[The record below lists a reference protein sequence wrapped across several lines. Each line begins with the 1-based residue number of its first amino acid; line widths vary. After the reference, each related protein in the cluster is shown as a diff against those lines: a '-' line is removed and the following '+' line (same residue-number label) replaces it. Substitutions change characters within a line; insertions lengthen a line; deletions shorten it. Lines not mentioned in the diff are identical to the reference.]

1 MDHPRAERE
10 QADVE
15 WTLDNPVYA
24 SLSSPQH
31 VHLARGRGRAR
42 RYLDDVAPFMGLPND
57 PPERDWADAA
67 HMLGSGTAAFIHQSG
82 LIPSSWIIT
91 RQFDVLQMTASRIE
105 QSAPDTRV
113 VRLEAADVTEMLDLT
128 RRTAP
133 GPFLPRT
140 IELGTYLG
148 IRHGGV
154 LAAMAGERMRTS
166 GWVEISAVCTAPEHR
181 GKGLGSSLVRALSA
195 HIAAQGDR
203 AFLHVVATN
212 TGAIQLYKTLGF
224 VVRREFHITMLQP
237 PELGTPKRP

>member
-1 MDHPRAERE
+1 MDYPRAERG

-15 WTLDNPVYA
+15 CVLDNPVYA

-31 VHLARGRGRAR
+31 AHLARGRGRAL

-57 PPERDWADAA
+57 PTERDWADAA
-67 HMLGSGTAAFIHQSG
+67 HMLGSGTAAFVHQSG
-82 LIPSSWIIT
+82 PIPRGWTIIS
-91 RQFDVLQMTASRIE
+91 QLDLLQMTASRIE
-105 QSAPDTRV
+105 QSAPDTRI
-113 VRLEAADVTEMLDLT
+113 VRLEAADVPEMLDLT

-140 IELGTYLG
+140 IELGAYLG
-148 IRHGGV
+148 IRHDGV

-181 GKGLGSSLVRALSA
+181 GKGLGSSLVRALGA

-203 AFLHVVATN
+203 AFLHVAATN
-212 TGAIQLYKTLGF
+212 TGAIQLYKALGF
-224 VVRREFHITMLQP
+224 AVRREFRFTRF
-237 PELGTPKRP
+237 RPR